1 MVVDSKKVSS
11 GSPFFEKEVNKMRRA
26 RIIISSGDA
35 AGIGPELILRVCSE
49 PQVIE
54 RYAIAVMGN
63 RTIMERVS
71 QQSAIPVP
79 SSISFISH
87 AEFLQMKEIPN
98 DQAACIDLPF
108 PEASTIRPGVV
119 QAACGREAARWIRAA
134 VEDIQS
140 GHADAL
146 VTAPI
151 NKEAMHAAGVP
162 FPGHTEMLAGLTKT
176 DEPCM
181 AFDSPSLF
189 VSLATIHAAIRDV
202 PNLLN
207 KDNLMRTIKLT
218 AQACEKRKGSAP
230 RIGVLA
236 LNPHAGENGLFG
248 NEEKEII
255 TPAIEACRGEGYDV
269 VGPLVP
275 DTTFT
280 WLFAHRPAPCDG
292 YVAMYHDQAL
302 ILFKS
307 VAFNDG
313 VNVTLG
319 LPIIRTS
326 PDHGTAFD
334 LAWKG
339 KATEASLL
347 SAIRLAAKLAN

>member
-1 MVVDSKKVSS
+1 MK
-11 GSPFFEKEVNKMRRA
+11 RT
-26 RIIISSGDA
+26 RIAISSGDA
-35 AGIGPELILRVCSE
+35 AGIGPELILKVCSD
-49 PQVIE
+49 PQMIKQ
-54 RYAIAVMGN
+54 YAIAVMGN

-71 QQSAIPVP
+71 RQSGIPIPP
-79 SSISFISH
+79 SLLFTSH
-87 AEFLQMKEIPN
+87 KEFLKMKTIPEN
-98 DQAACIDLPF
+98 RSICIDLPF
-108 PEASTIRPGVV
+108 PEASTIQPSMV
-119 QAACGREAARWIRAA
+119 QAACGREAARWIRTA

-162 FPGHTEMLAGLTKT
+162 FPGHTEMLASLTHT
-176 DEPCM
+176 SDPCM

-189 VSLATIHAAIRDV
+189 ISLATIHEAIRDV
-202 PNLLN
+202 PDLLQVD
-207 KDNLMRTIKLT
+207 KLIRTIRLT

-248 NEEKEII
+248 NEEKEKIL
-255 TPAIEACRGEGYDV
+255 PAIEACRADGYDV
-269 VGPLVP
+269 IGPLVP

-280 WLFAHRPAPCDG
+280 WLLAHRPAPCDG

-307 VAFNDG
+307 VAFDAG

-334 LAWKG
+334 LAWQG
-339 KATEASLL
+339 KATEASLV
-347 SAIRLAAKLAN
+347 SAIHLAGKLAN